1 MSDSSWRDR
10 GNRIARKGNKTEAV
24 PYTMMKRTMLCSIQ
38 NPCVTRLDVRHNS
51 LSGAGLIIGGTSR
64 CEIMLSMIGIFG
76 SIMLLYCIAMDN
88 Q

>member
-10 GNRIARKGNKTEAV
+10 GSRFARKGNKSEAV

-51 LSGAGLIIGGTSR
+51 LSGAALIIGGTSR

-76 SIMLLYCIAMDN
+76 SIMLLYCIAMGN